1 MAKNTI
7 SKEVSTNSNHYK
19 DIKKP
24 EVKGLR
30 RILCLTIVL
39 CGMFFNGVV
48 YGFPSPAELSFH
60 KDLEI
65 NNEFDRLF
73 PK

>member
-1 MAKNTI
+1 MPKNENLN
-7 SKEVSTNSNHYK
+7 EVSPTSSLYEDNQ
-19 DIKKP
+19 KP
-24 EVKGLR
+24 EIKGPR
-30 RILCLTIVL
+30 RILCLTIVM

-48 YGFPSPAELSFH
+48 YGFSSPAELSFH

-65 NNEFDRLF
+65 KNEFDQIF

>member
-1 MAKNTI
+1 MAKNKI
-7 SKEVSTNSNHYK
+7 SKEVSIYE
-19 DIKKP
+19 DIEKP
-24 EVKGLR
+24 EVKSLR
-30 RILCLTIVL
+30 RILCLTIVM

-48 YGFPSPAELSFH
+48 YGFPSPAELSFY

-65 NNEFDRLF
+65 NNEFDQLF

>member
-1 MAKNTI
+1 MAKNKI
-7 SKEVSTNSNHYK
+7 SKEVSTTSNLYE
-19 DIKKP
+19 DIEKP

-30 RILCLTIVL
+30 RILCLSIVM

-48 YGFPSPAELSFH
+48 YGFPSPAELSFY

>member
-1 MAKNTI
+1 MAKNAI

>member
-1 MAKNTI
+1 MAKNEIT
-7 SKEVSTNSNHYK
+7 KEVSITSNSYEAVE
-19 DIKKP
+19 KP
-24 EVKGLR
+24 EVEGLI
-30 RILCLTIVL
+30 RILCLTIVM

>member
-30 RILCLTIVL
+30 RMLCLTIVM

-48 YGFPSPAELSFH
+48 YGFPSPAELSFY

-65 NNEFDRLF
+65 NNEFDQLF